1 MEDRSLDRAGR
12 LERNTLQLLLVGVST
27 DRCLRDTKALRDC
40 AHRSVLITEPE
51 DERPNMSHIYPVA
64 REWSAQGMAYPH
76 VVSLSEDEGIAA
88 ALGSADERHS
98 GPAGPL

>member
-1 MEDRSLDRAGR
+1 
-12 LERNTLQLLLVGVST
+12 
-27 DRCLRDTKALRDC
+27 
-40 AHRSVLITEPE
+40 
-51 DERPNMSHIYPVA
+51 MSHIYPVA